1 MLRVSGY
8 GFPGTG
14 GGPSFDPSGGAHR
27 AVVVLPVAS
36 AERAADLCALGGV
49 SATCVPVSGA
59 GVVVVPD
66 GLEGVG
72 PGLAG
77 VDAAERTSRLL
88 RGVDVVLLLV
98 GGGDGAGGAPAP
110 TDGAGQGQ
118 GSGEGQVDAQTWR
131 GGQQAT
137 GGRPAGLLLAS
148 WHDDVL
154 RLLLGRLDPADAPG
168 AVSSAGRGRW
178 SAVRSLLRPRR
189 TPRG

>member
-1 MLRVSGY
+1 MSGY
-8 GFPGTG
+8 SFPGTG
-14 GGPSFDPSGGAHR
+14 GGPSFDPSEGAHR

-49 SATCVPVSGA
+49 AATCVPVSGA

-66 GLEGVG
+66 AREGVG

-110 TDGAGQGQ
+110 GDGA

-137 GGRPAGLLLAS
+137 GGRPAGLLLAT
-148 WHDDVL
+148 WHGDVL
-154 RLLLGRLDPADAPG
+154 RLLLGRLDPADAAG

-189 TPRG
+189 TSRG

>member
-1 MLRVSGY
+1 MSGY
-8 GFPGTG
+8 SIPGTG
-14 GGPSFDPSGGAHR
+14 GGPSSDPSGGAHR
-27 AVVVLPVAS
+27 AVVVLPLSS

-66 GLEGVG
+66 ARDGVG

-77 VDAAERTSRLL
+77 VDVAERTSRLL

-98 GGGDGAGGAPAP
+98 GGGDGAAGGV
-110 TDGAGQGQ
+110 
-118 GSGEGQVDAQTWR
+118 GEGQVDAQTWR

-148 WHDDVL
+148 WHGDVL
-154 RLLLGRLDPADAPG
+154 RLLLGRLDPADADG

-189 TPRG
+189 TSRG

>member
-1 MLRVSGY
+1 VLPVSGY
-8 GFPGTG
+8 SFPGTG
-14 GGPSFDPSGGAHR
+14 GGPSFDPSEGARR

-49 SATCVPVSGA
+49 SATCVPVAGA

-66 GLEGVG
+66 AREGVG

-77 VDAAERTSRLL
+77 VDVAERTSRLL

-98 GGGDGAGGAPAP
+98 GGGDGAGGAPAA
-110 TDGAGQGQ
+110 DGAGQ

-154 RLLLGRLDPADAPG
+154 RLLLGRLDPADAAG
-168 AVSSAGRGRW
+168 AVSSTGRGRW

-189 TPRG
+189 ASRG

>member
-1 MLRVSGY
+1 MSGY
-8 GFPGTG
+8 SFPGTG
-14 GGPSFDPSGGAHR
+14 GGQQFDPSGGARR
-27 AVVVLPVAS
+27 AVLVLPVAT
-36 AERAADLCALGGV
+36 APRAADLCALSGV
-49 SATCVPVSGA
+49 SATCVAVERA

-66 GLEGVG
+66 AREGVS
-72 PGLAG
+72 PGMAG

-98 GGGDGAGGAPAP
+98 GGGSGPTGAGPA
-110 TDGAGQGQ
+110 DAGL
-118 GSGEGQVDAQTWR
+118 EGQVDVQTWR

-148 WHDDVL
+148 WPDDVL
-154 RLLLGRLDPADAPG
+154 RLLLGRLEAAAVDG

-189 TPRG
+189 G

>member
-1 MLRVSGY
+1 MLQVSGY
-8 GFPGTG
+8 SIPGLG
-14 GGPSFDPSGGAHR
+14 GGPSFDPSEGAHR
-27 AVVVLPVAS
+27 AVVVLPLAS
-36 AERAADLCALGGV
+36 AERAADLCVLGGV

-66 GLEGVG
+66 AVDGVG

-98 GGGDGAGGAPAP
+98 GGGDGAGGAPSA
-110 TDGAGQGQ
+110 DGDAGP
-118 GSGEGQVDAQTWR
+118 GEGQVDAQTWR

-148 WHDDVL
+148 WHGDVL
-154 RLLLGRLDPADAPG
+154 RLLLGRLDPADVAG

-178 SAVRSLLRPRR
+178 SAVRSLLRSRR

>member
-1 MLRVSGY
+1 VLRVSGY
-8 GFPGTG
+8 SFPGTG
-14 GGPSFDPSGGAHR
+14 GGPSSDPSGGAHR

-49 SATCVPVSGA
+49 SATCVPVAGA

-66 GLEGVG
+66 PVGDAG

-77 VDAAERTSRLL
+77 IDAAERTSRLL

-98 GGGDGAGGAPAP
+98 GGGTGAEDGG
-110 TDGAGQGQ
+110 T
-118 GSGEGQVDAQTWR
+118 GEGQVDAQTWR

-154 RLLLGRLDPADAPG
+154 RLLLGRLDPAEAPG